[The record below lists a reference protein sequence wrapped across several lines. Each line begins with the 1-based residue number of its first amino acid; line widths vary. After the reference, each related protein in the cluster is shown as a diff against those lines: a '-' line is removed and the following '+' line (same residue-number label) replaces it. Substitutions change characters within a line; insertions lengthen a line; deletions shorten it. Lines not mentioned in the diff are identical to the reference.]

1 MARPRKPKRIVDEK
15 KINENKVE
23 LAKTI
28 AQQSQ
33 KIARSYANIENS
45 FAKAFRWVS
54 SWFDKILFNQRY
66 AKEVAL
72 ILAILLYVATNSTDT
87 LSIGKTVSYT
97 ATFTDQPVTT
107 EINSAVYEVS
117 GLPESVT
124 VDLIGEMSDVQLAE
138 SQSTQKVVAD
148 LNGLGEGTH
157 QVELKVANISSR
169 LRAVVQPSTAVVT
182 ISKKQSQEF
191 QIGYDFIN
199 TKDMDPV
206 YALSTPEFEQDSV
219 LVRASEATINSISVV
234 KSLID
239 VSNVTGD
246 FTVEAPLV
254 AYDQQGNRINVD
266 IVPDK
271 VKVTV
276 QVTRPEK
283 TVPISVVPIGEVP
296 NNKAISRYSLDHQ
309 SVTIYGPQDV
319 LDQINGIDIQVPV
332 SSFTTSPQVLSMP
345 INLPSGV
352 RKKSISV
359 VSITL
364 ELADRVEKVI
374 EDIPIQ
380 WKNNTQNYRL
390 TLGEDEVQS
399 VNVTV
404 SGAQEVLDSEDG
416 SDISVYIDLADVTQT
431 GTVELPLHVSGGNK
445 LATYTLDKQTI
456 KINVSN

>member
-1 MARPRKPKRIVDEK
+1 MARPKKNKKQEEK

-33 KIARSYANIENS
+33 KIARSYASIENTM
-45 FAKAFRWVS
+45 AKGFRWVS

-72 ILAILLYVATNSTDT
+72 ILAIILYVATNSTDS
-87 LSIGKTVSYT
+87 LSINKPMAYT
-97 ATFTDQPVTT
+97 YTYENQPVTA
-107 EINSAVYEVS
+107 EVNSAVYEVT
-117 GLPESVT
+117 GLPDAVT
-124 VDLIGEMSDVQLAE
+124 VYLMGELSDVQMAD
-138 SQSTQKVVAD
+138 SQATQKVVAD

-157 QVELKVANISSR
+157 QVDLKVANISNR
-169 LRAVVQPSTAVVT
+169 ITAVVEPSNAVIT

-199 TKDMDPV
+199 TKDMDSV
-206 YALSTPEFEQDSV
+206 YALSAPEFEKDSV
-219 LVRASEATINSISVV
+219 LVRASDATIRSISIV
-234 KSLID
+234 KALID

-254 AYDQQGNRINVD
+254 AYDQLGNRMDVD

-271 VKVTV
+271 IKTTVK
-276 QVTRPEK
+276 VTRPEK
-283 TVPISVVPIGEVP
+283 DVPISIVPIGEIP

-309 SVTIYGPQDV
+309 AVTIYGPQEV

-332 SSFTTSPQVLSMP
+332 SSFTSSPQVLSMP

-352 RKKSISV
+352 RKKSVSV
-359 VSITL
+359 VSITI
-364 ELADRVEKVI
+364 ELADKVEKVI
-374 EDIPIQ
+374 EEIPIQ
-380 WKNNTQNYRL
+380 WKNNTQNYKL
-390 TLGEDEVQS
+390 TLDENEPQT

-404 SGAQEVLDSEDG
+404 SGAQEILDSESG
-416 SDISVYIDLADVTQT
+416 SGISVYIDLADVTQT
-431 GTVELPLHVSGGNK
+431 GTIELPLHVSGGNK

-456 KINVSN
+456 KINVAK

>member
-33 KIARSYANIENS
+33 KIARSYANIENT

-234 KSLID
+234 KALID

-276 QVTRPEK
+276 KVTRPEK

-309 SVTIYGPQDV
+309 SVTIYGAQDV

-390 TLGEDEVQS
+390 TLDEDEVQS